1 MPDAGTWLRRLVPPA
16 MRERVF
22 DPALADAAR
31 ERRVRRRRARHT
43 LARAGVEI
51 LYCCRVAAAARECRA
66 LARDARRHFDSPS
79 RSRTPMIKQNLVFAF
94 RMLRRAPG
102 FTTAAILATALGI
115 GANTAI
121 FTVVKQVLL
130 QPLPYPDPGAIVNVD
145 EFSRGRPSAVSPPNF
160 MDWRARN
167 QLYKTLRPPPTW
179 K

>member
-1 MPDAGTWLRRLVPPA
+1 MAYAGNWLRRLVPPA
-16 MRERVF
+16 IRERVF

-51 LYCCRVAAAARECRA
+51 LYCCRGVAAARECRA

-94 RMLRRAPG
+94 RMLGTPPG
-102 FTTAAILATALGI
+102 VTAAAVLATAPGI
-115 GANTAI
+115 GATTAI

-130 QPLPYPDPGAIVNVD
+130 QPLPYPDPAAIVNVD
-145 EFSRGRPSAVSPPNF
+145 EFSRGRPSPVSPLHF
-160 MDWRARN
+160 MLSRA
-167 QLYKTLRPPPTW
+167 TTP
-179 K
+179 